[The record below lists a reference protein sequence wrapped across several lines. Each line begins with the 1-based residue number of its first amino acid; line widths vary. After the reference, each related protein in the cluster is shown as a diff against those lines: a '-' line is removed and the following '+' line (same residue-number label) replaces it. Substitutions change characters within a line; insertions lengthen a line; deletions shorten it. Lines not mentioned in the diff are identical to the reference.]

1 MTNEVLVSVSD
12 LNITGSKGPIV
23 TGVDIEIRRGQTLAV
38 VGESGSG
45 KTLTGRAL
53 LGLLPAGLSATGV
66 LDLNG
71 RRVDLDPAHPAWQGV
86 RGRQIGLVPQDPFTS
101 LSSRHQCGTQIALAL
116 RALSRNRREELVA
129 QALDEVGLPQR
140 VARQYPFELS
150 GGMRQ
155 RVALAAALITDPAVL
170 IADEPTT
177 ALDVTTQAEVL
188 DLISGIQREREMGL
202 LLVTHDLAVARARAE
217 HIAVMYAGRIVER
230 GSATG
235 VFHSPQHPYTFGL
248 RECEPPLQARLARM
262 PVIEG
267 SVPRLADV
275 GSACAFADRCSLAID
290 TCRDAVPRLAQTG
303 PGHYAAC
310 IRPGLALSTP
320 EIDPVSPDIPV
331 TAADSNAST
340 GPFLLA
346 THGLTK
352 SFGRHSAL
360 RGVDLELRRGE
371 CIGVVGE
378 SGSGKT
384 TLSRILVGLE
394 RPDSGTVDFRGRQ
407 RTSRASGIQIVFQD
421 PSSALNPGLK
431 VATSLRDAIRTG
443 EAPSDAPQDLLAQV
457 GLPAGYARRRPQALS
472 GGEQQRVAI
481 ARALAPRPEILICD
495 EPVSALDVSAQAQ
508 ILNLLAEL
516 REQFG
521 LSMIFISHDLAVV
534 RQVADRIYVML
545 DGEVVEHGSTADVL
559 DQPQEPYTQRL
570 LNSVPV

>member
-1 MTNEVLVSVSD
+1 MTNVVLAVSD
-12 LNITGSKGPIV
+12 LNVTGPKGPIV
-23 TGVDIEIRRGQTLAV
+23 TGVSLDIRRGQTLAV

-53 LGLLPAGLSATGV
+53 LGLLPAGLSASGI
-66 LDLNG
+66 LDLEG
-71 RRVDLDPAHPAWQGV
+71 HRVDLDPTHPAWRTI

-101 LSSRHQCGTQIALAL
+101 LSARHQCGIQIAMPL
-116 RALSRNRREELVA
+116 RGQSRSRRRELVA

-188 DLISGIQREREMGL
+188 DLIAGLQRDREMGL

-217 HIAVMYAGRIVER
+217 QIVVMYAGRIVER
-230 GSATG
+230 GSATA
-235 VFHSPQHPYTFGL
+235 VFHAPQHPYTLGL
-248 RECEPPLQARLARM
+248 RECEPPLHTRLARM

-275 GSACAFADRCSLAID
+275 GNACAFADRCSLVVDAC
-290 TCRDAVPRLAQTG
+290 TEAVPTLAETG
-303 PGHYAAC
+303 LGHAAAC
-310 IRPGLALSTP
+310 IRPGLALPTP
-320 EIDPVSPDIPV
+320 EVDPSRPDQPSP
-331 TAADSNAST
+331 AGS
-340 GPFLLA
+340 A
-346 THGLTK
+346 THADDTLLVTKGLTK
-352 SFGRHSAL
+352 SFGRHTAL
-360 RGVDLELRRGE
+360 SGVDLELRRGE

-394 RPDSGTVDFRGRQ
+394 RADSGTLQFRGRP
-407 RTSRASGIQIVFQD
+407 RTGRAGGIQIVFQD

-431 VATSLRDAIRTG
+431 IATSLRDALRAG
-443 EAPSDAPQDLLAQV
+443 DAPTDTPQDLLTQV
-457 GLPAGYARRRPQALS
+457 GLPAGYARRRPRALS

-481 ARALAPRPEILICD
+481 ARALAPKPEILICD

-516 REQFG
+516 RGEFG

-545 DGEVVEHGSTADVL
+545 DGRVVEQGSTAEVL
-559 DQPQEPYTQRL
+559 GQPQDPYTQRL
-570 LNSVPV
+570 LKSVPV